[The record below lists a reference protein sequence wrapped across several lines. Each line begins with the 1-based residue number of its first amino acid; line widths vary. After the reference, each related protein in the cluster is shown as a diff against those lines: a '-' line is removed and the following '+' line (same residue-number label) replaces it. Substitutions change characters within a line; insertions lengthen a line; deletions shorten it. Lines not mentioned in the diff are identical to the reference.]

1 MSLFT
6 EKQKQEV
13 IEDIFKHLQSKFDN
27 LITNKEDYTI
37 ETRRESL
44 KEVLP
49 KMKSQKEIC
58 YECIKLGIND
68 AVRIE
73 EFTGMNHDS
82 CKRAISVLKSEN
94 KIKAVGKRK
103 GLYDVDI
110 AYYTVADGSGDKLF

>member
-1 MSLFT
+1 MLFT
-6 EKQKQEV
+6 EEQKLEIV
-13 IEDIFKHLQSKFDN
+13 KDIFKHLQSKFDN

-44 KEVLP
+44 KAVLP

-94 KIKAVGKRK
+94 KIKAVGKRE
-103 GLYDVDI
+103 GIYGVDI
-110 AYYTVADGSGDKLF
+110 AYYKITDEGSGNKLF